1 MKNCI
6 VLLAEGFEETEAI
19 LPVDMLRRANI
30 GVRLAAVQKGAQMV
44 NGAHSIA
51 VAADT
56 DVFQICDEIKN
67 GTLSDAVF
75 CPGGM
80 GGSTNLAKSEQ
91 VRFVLEQMNTN
102 GKIIAAICAA
112 PALVLAP
119 LGLLDGKSFTCY
131 PGMEKL
137 LPYAPHAK
145 PEAYRAERAVLD
157 GNLLT
162 ACGPA
167 GASALGFELIR
178 LLCGKKEAVSVQK
191 AMLF

>member
-6 VLLAEGFEETEAI
+6 VLLAEGFEETEAVV
-19 LPVDMLRRANI
+19 PADMLRRANI

-44 NGAHSIA
+44 NGAHS
-51 VAADT
+51 
-56 DVFQICDEIKN
+56 
-67 GTLSDAVF
+67 F

-178 LLCGKKEAVSVQK
+178 LLCGEKEAVSVQK